1 MSTIECLPSPKIAV
15 FTKSGSGFNQED
27 KFEKVS
33 FFLFFIS
40 RPKYQFSIL
49 NFFRVNFVAIL
60 TNTTR
65 VKYVPLTSGTQQKIF
80 RFHILIDLLVIL
92 TLKWNFPFSTTC
104 HINEPFLDFPQL
116 LNFQSAVRRRELEN
130 MYVHFGT
137 LPSFVRAAKSLHP
150 GFSRVNLRL
159 RSPNVECKK
168 CL

>member
-1 MSTIECLPSPKIAV
+1 MGLK
-15 FTKSGSGFNQED
+15 KSL
-27 KFEKVS
+27 S
-33 FFLFFIS
+33 FFLSFFFFIS

-65 VKYVPLTSGTQQKIF
+65 VKYVPLTNGTQQKIF

-116 LNFQSAVRRRELEN
+116 LNFQSAVRRRELAN

-137 LPSFVRAAKSLHP
+137 LPSFVSAAKSLRP
-150 GFSRVNLRL
+150 GFSLVNLRL